1 LENPQ
6 ILAVFTGPHSYVS
19 ASWYTNPQIG
29 STWNYMSVQ
38 IAGKIQFLSDDELI
52 KLMKKLTLKFEGYN
66 NSSPTVYDN
75 LPTEFLS
82 KMLPAIVGFEIKVEE
97 MNNVF
102 KLSQNRDEKSY
113 RKIIDRLEEQGGNS
127 LLVAAEMKKRL
138 TKLFPPGTEW
148 DSNRFLS

>member
-1 LENPQ
+1 
-6 ILAVFTGPHSYVS
+6 
-19 ASWYTNPQIG
+19 
-29 STWNYMSVQ
+29 MSVH
-38 IAGKIQFLSDDELI
+38 IAGKIQFLPDEDLI

-66 NSSPTVYDN
+66 NSSPTIYDN
-75 LPTEFLS
+75 LPNDFLS